1 MSAAHTQEFLFG
13 KGLTSRL
20 SKSFFSIRFLGFNA
34 RDYNLCQVRHMM
46 NSASQSK
53 PLQSYNFRSSGVRRT
68 VRLFQVEKEFVSDSN
83 AELSMYLH
91 KENALEIIFR

>member
-34 RDYNLCQVRHMM
+34 RDCQVRHMM

-53 PLQSYNFRSSGVRRT
+53 PLQSYNFRSSGARRT
-68 VRLFQVEKEFVSDSN
+68 VRLFQVEKAFVSDSN

-91 KENALEIIFR
+91 EENALEIIFR